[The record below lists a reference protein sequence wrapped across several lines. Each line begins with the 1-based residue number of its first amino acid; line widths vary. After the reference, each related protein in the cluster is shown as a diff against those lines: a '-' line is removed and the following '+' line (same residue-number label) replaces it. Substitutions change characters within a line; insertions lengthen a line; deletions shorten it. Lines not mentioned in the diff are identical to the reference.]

1 MQRGT
6 RPWLS
11 AVTEK
16 LTFWSG
22 HYSLQLLRLRPF
34 HMETIKRQNA
44 YHNKGMRKKDQ
55 EIQADWIILLK
66 WIPYLL
72 QVIITNLRLVLP
84 PENRHD
90 WIADFLMQPQRK
102 NSVYWL
108 IHNLGPEWKKKKS
121 HFICV
126 QDGRSLKIMNYKSG
140 HNWKLQINEN
150 QIGMQNNIVRVYFS
164 KSKGKMQMCM
174 EGHPQ
179 RLQILLEIG
188 LSATG
193 EKRRG

>member
-1 MQRGT
+1 
-6 RPWLS
+6 
-11 AVTEK
+11 
-16 LTFWSG
+16 
-22 HYSLQLLRLRPF
+22 
-34 HMETIKRQNA
+34 ME
-44 YHNKGMRKKDQ
+44 
-55 EIQADWIILLK
+55 
-66 WIPYLL
+66 
-72 QVIITNLRLVLP
+72 
-84 PENRHD
+84 
-90 WIADFLMQPQRK
+90 
-102 NSVYWL
+102 
-108 IHNLGPEWKKKKS
+108 KKKS

-164 KSKGKMQMCM
+164 KSKGEMQMCM